1 MTHPTKTRDMAD
13 CYVQF
18 GIVLTEILERNHI
31 RHDEL
36 RARAGYGNN
45 ILTDIKAG
53 IPKHLDHYNRTLHAA
68 YSLLP
73 HAEALRLYSAACR
86 LLIQAPD

>member
-1 MTHPTKTRDMAD
+1 MTHPTKTMDITD

-45 ILTDIKAG
+45 ILTAIKAG
-53 IPKHLDHYNRTLHAA
+53 IPKRLEHYNRTLAAA
-68 YSLLP
+68 YPLLP
-73 HAEALRLYSAACR
+73 PAEAARLRQAACHW
-86 LLIQAPD
+86 LIAAP

>member
-1 MTHPTKTRDMAD
+1 MKEISTLAD
-13 CYVQF
+13 NYISF
-18 GIVLTEILERNHI
+18 GIVLTDILERNHI
-31 RHDEL
+31 THNQL
-36 RARAGYGNN
+36 REAAHYGNN

-68 YSLLP
+68 YSLRP